1 MPANSNDCPVN
12 KIDSNVVGSSFAEER
27 CIGVLPDSDVGSP
40 GHVAGDRAGGVWR
53 PFNPNE
59 FDDFGG
65 ETSMT
70 AREPINDSRQEEKG
84 VVTDLEASGGF
95 NQDMTHGALQ
105 RPMQGF
111 FFADAHELPNSAP
124 ISDSTVSLITLTSV
138 APNTITLGT
147 GGGAKINVGD
157 LIMLSGMQNTT
168 NNQSNLRV
176 SGVAGDALTVDGG
189 LVAEN
194 ATAGSRVEVVGHA
207 FSSGVLGIEFSASEQ
222 LLLTLTTGSF
232 IDHGINV
239 GEWIFILSDP
249 DNPGNSFDN
258 NGGYA
263 RVEKVE
269 AGSLTLKEPTWTP
282 VTEAGVAGKSIRV
295 YRGVFMRN
303 EDDPS
308 LIKRRSYHL
317 ERTLGQDNDGVQS
330 ELLVGAVADE
340 FTMNLTTADKMT
352 CDLSFM
358 ALNNELRSGAD
369 GLKPGDR
376 TNTLKV
382 EDAFNTS
389 SDVYQLR
396 LFVNDPLKATPKS
409 LYAKVMEATIS
420 IANNA
425 SGNKCIGT
433 LGSFDITVGN
443 FVVTGEIEAYFST
456 VAAVKAVK
464 QNADAGF
471 NLIATKD
478 NTGFIY
484 DIPLLSLGGG
494 RVNVEKDE
502 PTKLPLEKKGAKNHM
517 GYTLGAT
524 YFNYLPTVAMATIE

>member
-1 MPANSNDCPVN
+1 MPANSSDCPVN
-12 KIDSNVVGSSFAEER
+12 KIDSNIVGASYAEEK
-27 CIGVLPDSDVGSP
+27 CIGVLPDA
-40 GHVAGDRAGGVWR
+40 VADSGDQAGGIWR

-65 ETSMT
+65 ETSTT
-70 AREPINDSRQEEKG
+70 ARDPINASRQEEKG

-111 FFADAHELPNSAP
+111 FFADAHERPNSAP
-124 ISDSTVSLITLTSV
+124 ISDLTAPLITLTSV

-147 GGGAKINVGD
+147 GGGAKIKVGD
-157 LIMLSGMQNTT
+157 ILMLSGMG
-168 NNQSNLRV
+168 NNANNESDLV
-176 SGVAGDALTVDGG
+176 VTAIAGDVLTVTGT
-189 LVAEN
+189 LLAEN
-194 ATAGSRVEVVGHA
+194 ATPLSRVEVVGYQFA
-207 FSSGVLGIEFSASEQ
+207 DAVAGIEFSGSEQ
-222 LLLTLTTGSF
+222 LTLTRTTGDF
-232 IDHGINV
+232 TIEGYNV
-239 GEWIFILSDP
+239 GEWIFVNADA
-249 DNPGNSFDN
+249 DNAAFGFDN

-263 RVEKVE
+263 RIEKIE
-269 AGSLTLKEPTWTP
+269 AGLLTLKEPTWTP
-282 VTEAGVAGKSIRV
+282 VTEAGSAGKTVRL
-295 YRGVFMRN
+295 YLGTFMRN

-308 LIKRRSYHL
+308 LIKRRSYQL
-317 ERTLGQDNDGVQS
+317 ERTLGQDEDGIQS
-330 ELLVGAVADE
+330 EYLVGAVADE

-358 ALNNELRSGAD
+358 ALNNELRSGDD
-369 GLKPGDR
+369 GLKSGDR

-396 LFVNDPLKATPKS
+396 LFINDPLKATPKS
-409 LYAKVMEATIS
+409 LYAKVMEASIS

-425 SGNKCIGT
+425 SGNKAIGT

-478 NTGFIY
+478 NTGFVY

-502 PTKLPLEKKGAKNHM
+502 PIKLPLEKKGAKNSM
-517 GYTLGAT
+517 GFTLGAT

>member
-1 MPANSNDCPVN
+1 MPANSSDCPVN
-12 KIDSNVVGSSFAEER
+12 KIDSNIVGASYAEEK
-27 CIGVLPDSDVGSP
+27 CIGVLPDSSGGS
-40 GHVAGDRAGGVWR
+40 AGDQAGGIWR

-65 ETSMT
+65 ETTLT
-70 AREPINDSRQEEKG
+70 AREPINASRQEEKG

-105 RPMQGF
+105 RLMQGF
-111 FFADAHELPNSAP
+111 FFADARERPNSEP
-124 ISDSTVSLITLTSV
+124 ISDNVASLITLTSV
-138 APNTITLGT
+138 TAQTISLGA

-157 LIMLSGMQNTT
+157 IVVLSGMANAS
-168 NNQSNLRV
+168 NNMNEFIVDSI
-176 SGVAGDALTVDGG
+176 SGDDIT
-189 LVAEN
+189 
-194 ATAGSRVEVVGHA
+194 S
-207 FSSGVLGIEFSASEQ
+207 
-222 LLLTLTTGSF
+222 TTGSF
-232 IDHGINV
+232 LPESATTESGVKVIGKKFDAGVAGIEFNGSEQLSFTRSSGDFTQEGYNV
-239 GEWIFILSDP
+239 GEWIYIRGD
-249 DNPGNSFDN
+249 GTGAGFDN

-263 RVEKVE
+263 RIEE
-269 AGSLTLKEPTWTP
+269 IRQDRLILKEPTWTP
-282 VTEAGVAGKSIRV
+282 VTEGSGTKNIRI
-295 YRGVFMRN
+295 YLGTFMRN

-308 LIKRRSYHL
+308 LIKRRSYQL
-317 ERTLGQDNDGVQS
+317 ERTLGQDEDGIQS
-330 ELLVGAVADE
+330 EYLVGAVADE

-358 ALNNELRSGAD
+358 ALNNELRSGSE
-369 GLKPGDR
+369 GLKAGDR

-396 LFVNDPLKATPKS
+396 LFINDPLKATPKS
-409 LYAKVMEATIS
+409 LYAKVMEASIS

-425 SGNKCIGT
+425 SGNKAIGT

-478 NTGFIY
+478 NTGFVY

-502 PTKLPLEKKGAKNHM
+502 PIKLPLEKKGVRNSM
-517 GYTLGAT
+517 GFTLGAT